1 MRKRKVAI
9 IGSGNIGTD
18 LMIKILRH
26 GQHLEMAVMVGIDPQ
41 SDGLAR
47 ARRLGV
53 ATTHEGVGG
62 LMQMAEFAD
71 IDFVF
76 DATSAGAH
84 IKNDA
89 ALREAKP
96 GIRVIDLTPAA
107 IGPYCVPVVNLAD
120 NLHQGN
126 VNMVTCGGQATI
138 PMIAAVSRVAKV
150 HYAEIVASIASQ
162 SAGPGTRANID
173 EFTETT
179 SQAIEKVGGAGKGKA
194 IIVLNPAEPPLM
206 MRDTVYILSELA
218 SQEAI
223 AASIAEMAAAVQ
235 AYVPG
240 YRLKQQV
247 QFEVIPE
254 EQAGQPARR
263 RLFFRPEN
271 RGVPR
276 SGRGGALSASVR
288 GQPRYYDLGGAGDG
302 GANGRGNAQRGGSDS
317 MNGKKLYIS
326 DVTLRDGM
334 HAIRHQYSL
343 AQVQQIASALDKAG
357 VDSIEVAH
365 GDGLQGSSFNYGFG
379 AHSDIAWIEAAADVV
394 SQAKIAT
401 LLLPGI
407 GTLHDLKAA
416 YQAGARVVRVATHCS
431 EADVAAQHIAFARE
445 LGMDTVGFLMM
456 SHMISPQALAQQALK
471 MESYGATC
479 IYVVDSGGAMNMN
492 DIRDRFRALKAV
504 LKPETATGMH
514 AHHNLSLGVANSIV
528 AVEEGCDRID
538 ASLAGMGAGAGNAP
552 LEVFIAAA
560 DKLGW
565 QHGTDLYALM
575 NAADELVRPLQ
586 DRPVRVDR
594 ETLALGYAGV
604 YSSFLRHSEAAA
616 KRYGLSAVDILV
628 ELGKRR
634 MVGGQEDMIVD
645 VALDLL
651 NRNK

>member
-1 MRKRKVAI
+1 M
-9 IGSGNIGTD
+9 
-18 LMIKILRH
+18 
-26 GQHLEMAVMVGIDPQ
+26 
-41 SDGLAR
+41 
-47 ARRLGV
+47 
-53 ATTHEGVGG
+53 
-62 LMQMAEFAD
+62 
-71 IDFVF
+71 
-76 DATSAGAH
+76 
-84 IKNDA
+84 
-89 ALREAKP
+89 
-96 GIRVIDLTPAA
+96 
-107 IGPYCVPVVNLAD
+107 
-120 NLHQGN
+120 
-126 VNMVTCGGQATI
+126 
-138 PMIAAVSRVAKV
+138 
-150 HYAEIVASIASQ
+150 
-162 SAGPGTRANID
+162 
-173 EFTETT
+173 
-179 SQAIEKVGGAGKGKA
+179 
-194 IIVLNPAEPPLM
+194 
-206 MRDTVYILSELA
+206 
-218 SQEAI
+218 
-223 AASIAEMAAAVQ
+223 
-235 AYVPG
+235 
-240 YRLKQQV
+240 
-247 QFEVIPE
+247 
-254 EQAGQPARR
+254 
-263 RLFFRPEN
+263 
-271 RGVPR
+271 
-276 SGRGGALSASVR
+276 
-288 GQPRYYDLGGAGDG
+288 
-302 GANGRGNAQRGGSDS
+302 
-317 MNGKKLYIS
+317 
-326 DVTLRDGM
+326 
-334 HAIRHQYSL
+334 
-343 AQVQQIASALDKAG
+343 
-357 VDSIEVAH
+357 
-365 GDGLQGSSFNYGFG
+365 
-379 AHSDIAWIEAAADVV
+379 

-528 AVEEGCDRID
+528 AVEEGAIALTPAWPGWGR
-538 ASLAGMGAGAGNAP
+538 GGNAP